1 MTPVPRRTLVACL
14 GNIFLS
20 DDGFGVEVARRLAR
34 EELPDGTTVTDYGI
48 GGCTS
53 AYDLAEGWDAAILV
67 DSVHRDGEPGTV
79 YVIEPERQSSPDGGG
94 ASPGLTESMLFDPHG
109 MQPDVML
116 GMTGMLGTEAG
127 RVLVV
132 GCEPA
137 SVAEGIGLS
146 EPVAA
151 AVDEAARVVMDLVR
165 GTGPACLAGSQ
176 RAAAGSPRRSDHMC
190 LGIPG
195 QVVEFL
201 TDQPDLARVDVS
213 GVRRVINV
221 GLLAGENVPA
231 RRLDS
236 DPRRLRPVQDRR
248 SRGEGRAAVPGG
260 HR

>member
-1 MTPVPRRTLVACL
+1 VTPVPRTLVACL

-48 GGCTS
+48 RGMHL
-53 AYDLAEGWDAAILV
+53 AYDLAEGWDATILV

-79 YVIEPERQSSPDGGG
+79 YVIEPEPRPPTDGD
-94 ASPGLTESMLFDPHG
+94 AAAPGLTESMLFDPHG

-151 AVDEAARVVMDLVR
+151 AVDEAARVVMELVR
-165 GTGPACLAGSQ
+165 GAGPARPGGKPAGS
-176 RAAAGSPRRSDHMC
+176 
-190 LGIPG
+190 
-195 QVVEFL
+195 
-201 TDQPDLARVDVS
+201 
-213 GVRRVINV
+213 
-221 GLLAGENVPA
+221 
-231 RRLDS
+231 
-236 DPRRLRPVQDRR
+236 
-248 SRGEGRAAVPGG
+248 GG
-260 HR
+260 FVTKE